1 MGTHPIFES
10 DFDCLTDKM
19 ARDSTLPQ
27 REKQLFHKLVKSYE
41 QKQFKQGLKN
51 DFKSGTCWHVY
62 GLILRAEKKY
72 EEAIKAYSQALKW
85 ENGRN
90 QMILKDLSH
99 LQIQMRD
106 LEGFKQ
112 SRLDMLSQRPTLRAS
127 WIGYAI
133 ANHLSDD
140 HQAAYSILEEFRK
153 TNQKPEQRGKSI
165 ENDYE
170 MSEIVLYQNKILM
183 EDNKNVRALA
193 NLAGAHDDIV
203 DRVAQLESLVELYMK
218 ASNFAKAEECLNQLI
233 HRNPEKRDY
242 FITLADCV
250 GATCDDNRLMEF
262 YRVMQSTF
270 PRAKMPQT
278 LPLEIFSGDKFEI
291 VLKTYFIG
299 ALRKCLPNIH
309 VTLKL
314 LYSDAAKLE
323 SIQKLA
329 AEALVKL
336 EHFLAQH
343 YDAIGQHV
351 RALDY
356 VNRGLDH
363 TPTLIELYVAKGQIY
378 KHAGNE
384 AYATECIDEAQ
395 SMDTA
400 DRFLNCKCARY
411 MI

>member
-170 MSEIVLYQNKILM
+170 MSEIVLYQYLPR
-183 EDNKNVRALA
+183 DCR
-193 NLAGAHDDIV
+193 
-203 DRVAQLESLVELYMK
+203 QQVE
-218 ASNFAKAEECLNQLI
+218 QR
-233 HRNPEKRDY
+233 H
-242 FITLADCV
+242 
-250 GATCDDNRLMEF
+250 G
-262 YRVMQSTF
+262 
-270 PRAKMPQT
+270 QT
-278 LPLEIFSGDKFEI
+278 GRRE
-291 VLKTYFIG
+291 
-299 ALRKCLPNIH
+299 
-309 VTLKL
+309 
-314 LYSDAAKLE
+314 
-323 SIQKLA
+323 
-329 AEALVKL
+329 
-336 EHFLAQH
+336 
-343 YDAIGQHV
+343 
-351 RALDY
+351 
-356 VNRGLDH
+356 
-363 TPTLIELYVAKGQIY
+363 
-378 KHAGNE
+378 
-384 AYATECIDEAQ
+384 
-395 SMDTA
+395 
-400 DRFLNCKCARY
+400 
-411 MI
+411 